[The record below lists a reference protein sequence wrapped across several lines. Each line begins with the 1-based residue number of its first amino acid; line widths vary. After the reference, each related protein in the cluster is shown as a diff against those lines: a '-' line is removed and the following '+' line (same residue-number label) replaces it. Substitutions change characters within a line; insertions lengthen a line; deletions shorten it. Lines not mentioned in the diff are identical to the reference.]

1 MVWLVS
7 EVYKVI
13 KMPLT
18 YTVFG
23 GIADSDEES
32 GITSSSIACF
42 PVENI
47 KECNTKLKGWCHY
60 VHFTIMKCCLSS

>member
-47 KECNTKLKGWCHY
+47 KECNTKLKG
-60 VHFTIMKCCLSS
+60 